1 MIALDLGIGG
11 LEAELWRVVFLMTRI
26 GAALFAAPF
35 FGAASVP
42 VAVRVSLTGALAIF
56 TSIWMPAVE
65 TPPALL
71 SVAGML
77 AIAGEVVL
85 GLAIG
90 FVLQIAFAAPAI
102 AAELIGGGMGMSMA
116 TSADPSSG
124 GTTTAFGQ
132 YFSIVLTLIF
142 LATGAHLHW
151 LALLVESYRA
161 FPPGDTWLGVER
173 LYMIAGFGGFMFETA
188 VRIALPVVM
197 VLFLVQLVT
206 GILSRSAPSLNLMA
220 MGLPAGVMAGLA
232 GLIIAAPMIFD
243 QFTGLVGDGVGL
255 VAQVV
260 AR

>member
-1 MIALDLGIGG
+1 MIALDFGIGG

-42 VAVRVSLTGALAIF
+42 VPVRVSLTGALAIF
-56 TSIWMPAVE
+56 TSIWMPAVV

-71 SVAGML
+71 TAAGML
-77 AIAGEVVL
+77 AIAGEVLL

-90 FVLQIAFAAPAI
+90 FVLQLAFAAPTI

-132 YFSIVLTLIF
+132 YFTIVLTLIF
-142 LATGAHLHW
+142 LSTGAHLQW
-151 LALLVESYRA
+151 LALLTESYRA
-161 FPPGDTWLGVER
+161 FPPGETWLGAER
-173 LYMIAGFGGFMFETA
+173 IEMVAGFGGFMFETA
-188 VRIALPVVM
+188 VRIALPVVL
-197 VLFLVQLVT
+197 VLFLVQLLT

-220 MGLPAGVMAGLA
+220 LGLPAGVLAGLA
-232 GLIIAAPMIFD
+232 GLIISAPLIFD
-243 QFTGLVGDGVGL
+243 QFGYVVSDGLDL
-255 VAQVV
+255 VVQVI

>member
-1 MIALDLGIGG
+1 MIALDFGIGG

-42 VAVRVSLTGALAIF
+42 VPVRVSLAGALAIF
-56 TSIWMPAVE
+56 TSIWMPAVA

-71 SVAGML
+71 SAAGML
-77 AIAGEVVL
+77 AIAGEVLL
-85 GLAIG
+85 GLSIG
-90 FVLQIAFAAPAI
+90 FVLQLAFAAPTI

-116 TSADPSSG
+116 TSSDPSTG

-132 YFSIVLTLIF
+132 YFTVVLTLIF
-142 LATGAHLHW
+142 LSTGAHLQW
-151 LALLVESYRA
+151 LALLTESYRA
-161 FPPGDTWLGVER
+161 FPPGETWLGAER
-173 LYMIAGFGGFMFETA
+173 LEMIAGFGGFMFETA
-188 VRIALPVVM
+188 VRIALPVVL

-220 MGLPAGVMAGLA
+220 MGLPAGVLAGLA
-232 GLIIAAPMIFD
+232 GLIIAAPLIFD
-243 QFTGLVGDGVGL
+243 QFGVIVGEGVEL
-255 VAQVV
+255 TAAVI

>member
-1 MIALDLGIGG
+1 MIALDFGIGG

-42 VAVRVSLTGALAIF
+42 VPVRISLTGAMAIF
-56 TSIWMPAVE
+56 TSIWMPAIA

-71 SVAGML
+71 SAAGAL
-77 AIAGEVVL
+77 AIAGEVLL

-90 FVLQIAFAAPAI
+90 FVLQLAFAAPTI

-116 TSADPSSG
+116 TSADPTSG

-132 YFSIVLTLIF
+132 YFTIVLTLIF

-151 LALLVESYRA
+151 LALLTESYRA
-161 FPPGDTWLGVER
+161 FPPGQTWLGVER
-173 LYMIAGFGGFMFETA
+173 LEMMAGFGSFMFETA
-188 VRIALPVVM
+188 MRIALPVVLI
-197 VLFLVQLVT
+197 LFLVQLVT

-220 MGLPAGVMAGLA
+220 MGLPAGVLAGLA
-232 GLIIAAPMIFD
+232 GLIISAPLVFD
-243 QFTGLVGDGVGL
+243 QFVGIAGEGVDL
-255 VAQVV
+255 AAQVI

>member
-1 MIALDLGIGG
+1 MITLDFGLGW

-42 VAVRVSLTGALAIF
+42 VPVRVSLTGALAIF
-56 TSIWMPAVE
+56 TSIWMPAVAI
-65 TPPALL
+65 PPQLL
-71 SVAGML
+71 SAAGML
-77 AIAGEVVL
+77 AIAGEVLL

-90 FVLQIAFAAPAI
+90 FVLQFAFAAPTI

-116 TSADPSSG
+116 TSADPSTG

-132 YFSIVLTLIF
+132 YFTIVLTLIF
-142 LATGAHLHW
+142 LATGAHLQW
-151 LALLVESYRA
+151 LALLTESYRA
-161 FPPGDTWLGVER
+161 FPPGETWLGGER
-173 LYMIAGFGGFMFETA
+173 LGMIAGFGGFMFETA
-188 VRIALPVVM
+188 VRIALPVVL

-220 MGLPAGVMAGLA
+220 MGLPAGVLAGLA
-232 GLIIAAPMIFD
+232 GLIIAAPLIFD
-243 QFTGLVGDGVGL
+243 QFTVIVGEGVDL
-255 VAQVV
+255 AAQVI

>member
-1 MIALDLGIGG
+1 MIALDFGFGG
-11 LEAELWRVVFLMTRI
+11 LEGELWRVIFLMTRI

-42 VAVRVSLTGALAIF
+42 VPVRVSLTGALAIF
-56 TSIWMPAVE
+56 TSIWMPAIA

-71 SVAGML
+71 SAAGML
-77 AIAGEVVL
+77 AIAGEVLL

-90 FVLQIAFAAPAI
+90 FVLQIAFAAPTI

-124 GTTTAFGQ
+124 GTITAFGQ

-142 LATGAHLHW
+142 LATGAHLQW
-151 LALLVESYRA
+151 LALLTESYRA
-161 FPPGDTWLGVER
+161 FPPGETWLGAER
-173 LYMIAGFGGFMFETA
+173 LEMIAGFGGFMFETA
-188 VRIALPVVM
+188 LRIALPVVLL
-197 VLFLVQLVT
+197 LFLVQLVT

-220 MGLPAGVMAGLA
+220 MGLPAGVLAGLA
-232 GLIIAAPMIFD
+232 GLMISAPLIFD
-243 QFTGLVGDGVGL
+243 QFAGITVDGVEL
-255 VAQVV
+255 VARVI

>member
-1 MIALDLGIGG
+1 MIALDFGLGW

-42 VAVRVSLTGALAIF
+42 VPGRVSLTGALAIF
-56 TSIWMPAVE
+56 TSIWMPTVM
-65 TPPALL
+65 TPPVLL
-71 SVAGML
+71 SAAGML
-77 AIAGEVVL
+77 AIAGEVLL

-90 FVLQIAFAAPAI
+90 FVLQLAFAAPTI
-102 AAELIGGGMGMSMA
+102 AAELIGGGMGMSMT

-132 YFSIVLTLIF
+132 YFAIVLTLIF
-142 LATGAHLHW
+142 LATGAHLQW
-151 LALLVESYRA
+151 LALLTESYRA
-161 FPPGDTWLGVER
+161 FPPGETWLGAER
-173 LYMIAGFGGFMFETA
+173 LEMIAGFGGFMFETA
-188 VRIALPVVM
+188 VRIALPVVL

-220 MGLPAGVMAGLA
+220 MGLPAGALAGLA
-232 GLIIAAPMIFD
+232 GLIIAAPLIFD
-243 QFTGLVGDGVGL
+243 QFTVIVGEGVDL
-255 VAQVV
+255 AAQVM

>member
-1 MIALDLGIGG
+1 MIALDFGIGG
-11 LEAELWRVVFLMTRI
+11 LEGELWRVVFLMTRI

-42 VAVRVSLTGALAIF
+42 VPVRVSLTGALAIF
-56 TSIWMPAVE
+56 TSIWMPAIA

-71 SVAGML
+71 SAAGML
-77 AIAGEVVL
+77 AIAGEVLL

-90 FVLQIAFAAPAI
+90 FVLQLAFAAPTI

-116 TSADPSSG
+116 TSADPSTG

-132 YFSIVLTLIF
+132 YFTIVLTLIF
-142 LATGAHLHW
+142 LATGAHLQW
-151 LALLVESYRA
+151 LALLTESYRA
-161 FPPGDTWLGVER
+161 FPPGETWLGAER
-173 LYMIAGFGGFMFETA
+173 LGMIAGFGGFMFETA
-188 VRIALPVVM
+188 VRIALPVVL

-220 MGLPAGVMAGLA
+220 MGLPAGVLAGLA
-232 GLIIAAPMIFD
+232 GLIIAAPLIFD
-243 QFTGLVGDGVGL
+243 QFTGVVGDGVGL
-255 VAQVV
+255 VSQVV